1 MPTKMARSIEMN
13 SATLLVALL
22 VELDKQVLVL
32 EERVELV
39 ATMDHHHTNHQAI
52 HQTEVLLVVLA
63 VLMVSMQ
70 VLVVL
75 VVLVVLAVLAVLAV
89 LVVRHTNQA
98 TLQVLAS
105 VLVLP
110 VEMASNRHHMNHHHQ
125 LVAVSMLYHLVKLP
139 TTHLEPMPHGPD
151 MVLM

>member
-1 MPTKMARSIEMN
+1 MALAALAAEAVMAAEA
-13 SATLLVALL
+13 ATLIPLVALVSHPPEYFL
-22 VELDKQVLVL
+22 TQVQLL
-32 EERVELV
+32 EEL
-39 ATMDHHHTNHQAI
+39 Q
-52 HQTEVLLVVLA
+52 LA
-63 VLMVSMQ
+63 VMAVM
-70 VLVVL
+70 
-75 VVLVVLAVLAVLAV
+75 AVLAVLAV